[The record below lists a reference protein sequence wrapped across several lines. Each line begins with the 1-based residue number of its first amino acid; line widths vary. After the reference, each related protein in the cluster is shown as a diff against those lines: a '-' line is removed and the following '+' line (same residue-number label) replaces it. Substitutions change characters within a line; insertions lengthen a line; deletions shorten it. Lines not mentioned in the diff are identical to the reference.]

1 MIIDMKTSVKIYAY
15 FVLLVAAILMSWIG
29 HGNIRI
35 LSGILTLL
43 LAAYGCLRAG
53 LFWRELERVEELPIE
68 SSETKEYFQSSSNP
82 VLHLMGQTL
91 LDYARDLES
100 RYSAKVEDRQS
111 KINSLQS
118 QINPHFLYNTLE
130 CIRSEAVC
138 QGCGSIAKMAKALAS
153 FFRYSIS
160 RNENVVT
167 VQDEL
172 NNIQHYIMI
181 QNYRFE
187 DKFQFRVEVEPEDK
201 LAYACQIPKMT
212 LQPIVENAIFHGLET
227 KQGECHVII
236 RIHLTEHLILIVV
249 SDNGIGMNE
258 EQLKKLREGTERER
272 EKGGDMADHGNGI
285 ALYNVNQRLKLLFGE
300 NYGLHIYSMEGE
312 GTDVEIQ
319 MPVRTR
325 RKD

>member
-1 MIIDMKTSVKIYAY
+1 MKTSVKISAY
-15 FVLLVAAILMSWIG
+15 FVLLIIVILMSWTS
-29 HGNIRI
+29 HGKVQM
-35 LSGILTLL
+35 LSGIVTLF
-43 LAAYGCLRAG
+43 LAAYGWLRSG
-53 LFWRELERVEELPIE
+53 LFWRELERVQELPIE
-68 SSETKEYFQSSSNP
+68 SSEMKEYFQNSSNP
-82 VLHLMGQTL
+82 ALHLMGRTL
-91 LDYARDLES
+91 QIYASDLES

-187 DKFQFRVEVEPEDK
+187 NKFQFQVEMEPEDK

-227 KQGECHVII
+227 KQGECHVIV
-236 RIHLTEHLILIVV
+236 RIHMTKKLVLIMV

-258 EQLKKLREGTERER
+258 EQLKKLREGTEREK
-272 EKGGDMADHGNGI
+272 EKGGDISAHGNGI

-300 NYGLHIYSMEGE
+300 NYGLHIYSMEGK

-319 MPVRTR
+319 MPVRTGR
-325 RKD
+325 GQA

>member
-1 MIIDMKTSVKIYAY
+1 MKTSVKIHLY
-15 FVLLVAAILMSWIG
+15 FIFLVAAIVMVYVCSGRMRLVFM
-29 HGNIRI
+29 I
-35 LSGILTLL
+35 LILLLTLF
-43 LAAYGCLRAG
+43 GWLRAG
-53 LFWRELERVEELPIE
+53 IFWRELNRGLKLPME
-68 SSETKEYFQSSSNP
+68 SPEMKEYFQNSANP
-82 VLHLMGQTL
+82 LLRLMGERLQTYIL
-91 LDYARDLES
+91 AMES

-138 QGCGSIAKMAKALAS
+138 QGCESIAKMAKALGS

-160 RNENVVT
+160 RKENVVT

-187 DKFQFRVEVEPEDK
+187 DKFLFRVEIEPEDEE
-201 LAYACQIPKMT
+201 AYICQIPKMT
-212 LQPIVENAIFHGLET
+212 LQPIVENAVFHGLET
-227 KQGECHVII
+227 KQGDCYVII
-236 RIHLTEHLILIVV
+236 RIRMTRNLLLITV

-258 EQLKKLREGTERER
+258 TQLEKLHEGLEKERNGE
-272 EKGGDMADHGNGI
+272 GSAHGNGI

-300 NYGLHIYSMEGE
+300 SYGLHVYSMEGE

-319 MPVRTR
+319 MPVHFTGEQI
-325 RKD
+325 